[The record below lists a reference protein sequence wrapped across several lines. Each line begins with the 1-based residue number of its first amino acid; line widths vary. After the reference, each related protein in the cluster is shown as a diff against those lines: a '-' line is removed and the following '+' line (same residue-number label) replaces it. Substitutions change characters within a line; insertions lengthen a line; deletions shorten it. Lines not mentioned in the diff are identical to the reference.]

1 MSVIAAPM
9 HSGKQPLMWMID
21 KIWSQPCNLM
31 NAMQKPIA
39 KPNQLNLTD
48 VDNDEHLII
57 IVAKQFAA
65 VNVVEKP
72 ITVNDTNANVTPQHT
87 NNVPAVDNGG
97 YNVQPKPVIMSIKCA
112 SINNNI
118 ADAQIM
124 YDALFNFA
132 KPTSG
137 EQINNGTKMLPYK
150 PNNTGIAKPKII
162 IKPCNVTYTLY
173 ESYDIINLIPGD
185 ANSNLMINDEIVA
198 HVKPAK
204 PNMPQNIPT
213 NLWLTV
219 DTNTFIADN
228 IMSAMIHK
236 NAVNAADVANAQN
249 IVQSWPD
256 AQFAAQI
263 DNAIP
268 NAVNTN
274 VITIEPAPNIL
285 QLQHN
290 TTEQLIAMYVANTNE
305 NINVSVVNIITIP
318 KKFNALL
325 YNAAIIKIS
334 AMFSDAMFLNAIAV
348 NDAITALKPNA
359 PHVIVLQ
366 IANNA
371 AATNVVA
378 LMFTIP

>member
-1 MSVIAAPM
+1 MSVVITDIADD
-9 HSGKQPLMWMID
+9 KQPLIHAGD
-21 KIWSQPCNLM
+21 NKWSLACKPM
-31 NAMQKPIA
+31 NMMQKPIA
-39 KPNQLNLTD
+39 NANQLNFADDDTAQLPVQLPD
-48 VDNDEHLII
+48 GEPHLII

-97 YNVQPKPVIMSIKCA
+97 YNVQPKPVMMSIKCA

-173 ESYDIINLIPGD
+173 ESYDMINLIPGD

-219 DTNTFIADN
+219 DTNKFIAPMYSTT
-228 IMSAMIHK
+228 IIYQAM
-236 NAVNAADVANAQN
+236 
-249 IVQSWPD
+249 
-256 AQFAAQI
+256 I
-263 DNAIP
+263 DNAVDTGQI
-268 NAVNTN
+268 
-274 VITIEPAPNIL
+274 IIIAPNIYST
-285 QLQHN
+285 Q
-290 TTEQLIAMYVANTNE
+290 
-305 NINVSVVNIITIP
+305 
-318 KKFNALL
+318 
-325 YNAAIIKIS
+325 
-334 AMFSDAMFLNAIAV
+334 
-348 NDAITALKPNA
+348 
-359 PHVIVLQ
+359 
-366 IANNA
+366 
-371 AATNVVA
+371 
-378 LMFTIP
+378 